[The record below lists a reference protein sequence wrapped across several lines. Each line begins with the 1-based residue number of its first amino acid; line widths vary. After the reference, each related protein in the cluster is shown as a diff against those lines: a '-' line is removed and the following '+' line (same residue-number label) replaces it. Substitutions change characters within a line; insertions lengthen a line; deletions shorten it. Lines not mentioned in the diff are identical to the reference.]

1 MFRKPYFK
9 MKLFKPMLQL
19 SHVCDIYADISPKA
33 SKHTGKAGRESPKP
47 RLLNH
52 GRTLK
57 MMMLAIIDK

>member
-1 MFRKPYFK
+1 MLYFQEE
-9 MKLFKPMLQL
+9 LFKLMLQL
-19 SHVCDIYADISPKA
+19 SLGSDIYADIRPKA
-33 SKHTGKAGRESPKP
+33 SKHRDKAGRESPKP